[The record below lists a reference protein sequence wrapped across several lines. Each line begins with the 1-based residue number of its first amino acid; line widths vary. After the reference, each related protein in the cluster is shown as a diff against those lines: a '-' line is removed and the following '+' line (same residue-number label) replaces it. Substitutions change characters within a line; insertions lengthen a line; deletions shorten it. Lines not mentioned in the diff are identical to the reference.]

1 MNEADD
7 IPADAPFAQVG
18 ALPYRVGKKDG
29 VVEVLLITSRDT
41 GRWVIPKGWG
51 MKNKTDAQA
60 AAVEA
65 EEEAGVKGSVGKR
78 PVGVY
83 HYSKTMKSGAQAT
96 CLVTVYPLAVKR
108 YLKKWKEQGQRHLQW
123 FSPEEAAT
131 KVAEPELAALIA
143 AFKPD

>member
-18 ALPYRVGKKDG
+18 ALPYRVKKDG
-29 VVEVLLITSRDT
+29 GIEILLITSRDT

-60 AAVEA
+60 AAIEA
-65 EEEAGVKGSVGKR
+65 QEEAGLKGAIGKR

-83 HYSKTMKSGAQAT
+83 HYQKTLKSGAPAI
-96 CLVTVYPLAVKR
+96 CLVTVYPLAVSGQ
-108 YLKKWKEQGQRHLQW
+108 LKKWKEQGQRTLQW
-123 FSPEEAAT
+123 FSPDQAAAQVT
-131 KVAEPELAALIA
+131 EPELASLLAG
-143 AFKPD
+143 FTPD